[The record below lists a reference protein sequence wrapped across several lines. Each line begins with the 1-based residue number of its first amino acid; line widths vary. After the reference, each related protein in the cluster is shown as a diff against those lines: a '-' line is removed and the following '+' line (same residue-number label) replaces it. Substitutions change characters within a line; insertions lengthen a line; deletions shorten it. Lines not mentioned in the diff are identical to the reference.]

1 MLQSKN
7 TEWVKNVKMQNN
19 PQQANIIPTDQ
30 KLHKN
35 KQIMYKKF

>member
-1 MLQSKN
+1 MQNGLR
-7 TEWVKNVKMQNN
+7 TLKMQNN

-35 KQIMYKKF
+35 KQIM